1 MCFGGRSFPNLFQR
15 LASLLAHVV
24 LADFFFLEA
33 SDPIPGYPPC
43 SLAVFGSYMDD
54 SFGLAVGMP
63 RALRLA
69 MLYLAHLARANLPVG
84 YSKTQGIC
92 QFLLVFDP
100 EGGTGLFDQILDQY
114 VRDGFV
120 YYAALRAERRAFDR
134 HVASLAER
142 PAWFDAW
149 SEARRLAYWLNGYNA
164 LVLRTVIDHY
174 PMRGTSAEF
183 PEDSVMQI
191 QGVFSG
197 REHRIAGRRL
207 TLQAIEDEQVAAFG
221 DPRAHL
227 ALGRGAVG
235 SPRLRSEAF
244 SPDRLEA
251 QLQAVVAD
259 FATTPHHVTLD
270 RAGDEVVV
278 SAVLGWRAEQFAV
291 LADAGIGDTG
301 RSPIERAIVALISPV
316 LFPSERAFLS
326 RNTFRFRYRDFDWR
340 LNDLTGGRPY

>member
-1 MCFGGRSFPNLFQR
+1 MCGSVCVVMYHACLVVVGPTSVTRSLTPSPQLGHLGVPIRFRWAGLGLTLAIGVWCLTPVPAGAQSHPGG
-15 LASLLAHVV
+15 V
-24 LADFFFLEA
+24 
-33 SDPIPGYPPC
+33 
-43 SLAVFGSYMDD
+43 
-54 SFGLAVGMP
+54 
-63 RALRLA
+63 
-69 MLYLAHLARANLPVG
+69 
-84 YSKTQGIC
+84 
-92 QFLLVFDP
+92 
-100 EGGTGLFDQILDQY
+100 FDQILDQY

-120 YYAALRAERRAFDR
+120 YYAALRAERRGLDR
-134 HVASLAER
+134 HVAALAER
-142 PAWFDAW
+142 PAGFDAW

-174 PMRGTSAEF
+174 PIRGTLAEF
-183 PEDSVMQI
+183 PEHSVMQI
-191 QGVFSG
+191 PGVFSG
-197 REHRIAGRRL
+197 REHRVAGRRL
-207 TLQAIEDEQVAAFG
+207 TLQAIEDELVAAFG

-244 SPDRLEA
+244 SGDRLEA

-340 LNDLTGGRPY
+340 LNDLTGGRSY

>member
-1 MCFGGRSFPNLFQR
+1 MFYRRQKSGDRRQEKNKR
-15 LASLLAHVV
+15 ILLAVRLTRLLTPAPYSV
-24 LADFFFLEA
+24 RRGLFRWAGLGLTLVMGVWCLTPVPA
-33 SDPIPGYPPC
+33 GAQSRSDP
-43 SLAVFGSYMDD
+43 V
-54 SFGLAVGMP
+54 
-63 RALRLA
+63 
-69 MLYLAHLARANLPVG
+69 
-84 YSKTQGIC
+84 
-92 QFLLVFDP
+92 
-100 EGGTGLFDQILDQY
+100 FDQILDQY

-142 PAWFDAW
+142 PAGFDAW

-164 LVLRTVIDHY
+164 LVLQTVIDHY
-174 PMRGTSAEF
+174 PIRGTSAEF

-207 TLQAIEDEQVAAFG
+207 TLQAIEDERVVAFG

-244 SPDRLEA
+244 SDDRLEA

-259 FATTPHHVTLD
+259 FATTPHHVALD
-270 RAGDEVVV
+270 QAGDQVVV
-278 SAVLGWRAEQFAV
+278 SAVLGWRAEQFAA
-291 LADAGIGDTG
+291 LAGADGTG
-301 RSPIERAIVALISPV
+301 RSPIERALVALISPA

-326 RNTFRFRYRDFDWR
+326 RNTFRLRYRDFDWR